1 MLQNSNTFKRRRND
15 EANKK
20 GNVSSISNRGP
31 TTKPKVATPSVV
43 AKIEQY
49 KREQP
54 TIFAWEIRER
64 LIEEGMCRQAPS
76 ISSIN
81 RILRT
86 RAAERAADE
95 LSAIL
100 SAQSANLWRQKR
112 LQTLPGPTNDQ
123 SQPTTDLPGDRL
135 RFATHSLPLPPAIP
149 RFPAVSP
156 LSPLFPSPRP
166 PLFPPILPP
175 FAFFLHSM
183 LWANATANENFWS
196 NGPKKE
202 DESTQREKQ
211 KMGKERNGETNEEKD
226 DGQMANCKEQTKDQ
240 NGQSA
245 PKRRRMALFR
255 PYDLP

>member
-1 MLQNSNTFKRRRND
+1 MLQNSNTFKRRRNG

-20 GNVSSISNRGP
+20 SNASSISNRGP

-100 SAQSANLWRQKR
+100 SAQSANLCRQKR
-112 LQTLPGPTNDQ
+112 LQSLPGPTNDQ
-123 SQPTTDLPGDRL
+123 LKPTMDLPGDRL

-156 LSPLFPSPRP
+156 LSPLFPSFRP

-202 DESTQREKQ
+202 DESTK
-211 KMGKERNGETNEEKD
+211 RNGETNEEKD
-226 DGQMANCKEQTKDQ
+226 DGQMAKRKEQTKDQ
-240 NGQSA
+240 NGQLA